1 MGSTVLMNNECFV
14 HDDRPGGVLKRIVY
28 PDAGKGIEEVLA
40 GPRRK
45 SLERLG
51 NLEIFYDTPPDH
63 QEYLARIHGAHALLV
78 GWSLPTE
85 VMNQTP
91 TLEVL
96 SFTGIGA
103 GNFIDLPAAA
113 AQGITVCNCPG
124 YADNTVAEHTIA
136 LLLAAARHLPRLDA
150 RLRDGH
156 WDQSMLGTELGG
168 KQLGLIGF
176 GGIAQR
182 VCQLARAFDM
192 SICVWTRN
200 PDDARAKA
208 HRVTFI
214 PLDELLSTSDFVSLH
229 VALTDD
235 TQHMIDRT
243 RLKQMKPGAILIN
256 TGRGELVDE
265 TALFEALSSQHLKA
279 AGLDVYCS
287 EPLPD
292 SHPLVTLKNVVLSPH
307 VAYHTP
313 EANDALYEIAVDN
326 IVRFYAGDPIN
337 VIARPD

>member
-1 MGSTVLMNNECFV
+1 MNNEWFIR
-14 HDDRPGGVLKRIVY
+14 DETPGGILKRIVY

-40 GPRRK
+40 GRRRK

-51 NLEIFYDTPPDH
+51 DLKIFYDTPPDH

-78 GWSLPTE
+78 GWSLPAE
-85 VMNQTP
+85 VMSQTP
-91 TLEVL
+91 SLEVL

-103 GNFIDLPAAA
+103 GNFIDLPAAM

-136 LLLAAARHLPRLDA
+136 LLLAAARHVPRLDA
-150 RLRDGH
+150 GLREGR
-156 WDQSMLGTELGG
+156 WNPSMLGTELRG

-192 SICVWTRN
+192 SICAWTRN
-200 PDDARAKA
+200 PDAARTKA
-208 HRVTFI
+208 HGVTFVA
-214 PLDELLSTSDFVSLH
+214 LDELVSTSDIVSLH

-235 TQHMIDRT
+235 TQHMINRT
-243 RLKQMKPGAILIN
+243 RLEQMKPGTILIN

-265 TALFEALSSQHLKA
+265 AALVEALSSEHLKA
-279 AGLDVYCS
+279 AGLDVYCT
-287 EPLPD
+287 EPLPA
-292 SHPLVTLKNVVLSPH
+292 SHPLVALKNVVLSPH

-313 EANDALYEIAVDN
+313 EANDALYEIAVEN
-326 IVRFYAGDPIN
+326 IVRYYAGDPIN
-337 VIARPD
+337 VIAHPD